1 MLKKTAL
8 ISLIMFFFINTIS
21 FALDFNPGQYEI
33 TSKVE
38 MPGMPSPMPPQTM
51 THCLTEQDPVP
62 NQDASNQD
70 CNITDLV
77 TKGNTIS
84 WKMEC
89 SQQGQKM
96 ESNGQMTYDGDSF
109 EGIIKT
115 KMGSQGGNMTIT
127 TIISGKRIGDCE

>member
-8 ISLIMFFFINTIS
+8 ISLMMFFILNTIS

-33 TSKVE
+33 TSQVE
-38 MPGMPSPMPPQTM
+38 MPGMPSPIPPQTM

-62 NQDASNQD
+62 NQGAANQD

-77 TKGNTIS
+77 TQGNTIS

-96 ESNGQMTYDGDSF
+96 ESTGQMTYKGDSF
-109 EGIIKT
+109 EGTILT
-115 KMGSQGGNMTIT
+115 NMGTQAGNMTIT
-127 TIISGKRIGDCE
+127 TIISGKRISDCK